1 MIMSSIKANQLK
13 RDMYVSF
20 RNQPHQVLKCEF
32 YFPGK
37 GSAFARTKL
46 RNLKTR
52 NVLEYT
58 YKSSDSVELE
68 DVETVELQY
77 LYRDEDTHYLMN
89 PRTFE
94 QYEADDKVFEGKGKW
109 LQVEMKMFV
118 MFYDEEIVGCRF
130 PLKVNVEVIEA
141 AEAVAGNTVSGAR
154 KSVMVE
160 GDIEVMVPL
169 FIKKGTKIIVSTDDG
184 TYVSR
189 VT

>member
-1 MIMSSIKANQLK
+1 MSSIKANQLK
-13 RDMYVSF
+13 KDMYVSF
-20 RNQPHQVLKCEF
+20 KNQPHQVLKCEF

-46 RNLKTR
+46 RNLKTQH
-52 NVLEYT
+52 VLEYT
-58 YKSSDSVELE
+58 YKSSDSVQLE

-77 LYRDEDTHYLMN
+77 LYRDDDTHYLMD

-94 QYEADDKVFEGKGKW
+94 QYEVDEKIFEGKGKW
-109 LQVEMKMFV
+109 LQPEMKIFV
-118 MFYDEEIVGCRF
+118 TFYDEEVVGCRF

-141 AEAVAGNTVSGAR
+141 EESVAGNTVNGA
-154 KSVMVE
+154 KKPVKVV

-169 FIKKGTKIIVSTDDG
+169 FIKKGTKIIVSTADG
-184 TYVSR
+184 SYVSR